1 MTMSDKIRRLIKQG
15 KTPSQAAKALKIR
28 PARVYTVLWLDKKK
42 NQVTPEQSPDPAVRE
57 AERQYVKKSN
67 AVYKAKKTSK
77 IIKAVQEMKTTLD
90 ALDKIKD
97 KPLKRDLK
105 AEAWAKKNPWWG
117 VDKKKTAQAL
127 SYHEVLVRNGVDPK
141 SDEYWEKIDAKFNPD
156 LVNHP
161 PHYKSGGIETI
172 DFIEA
177 KDLNYRL
184 GNVVK
189 YVSRAG
195 RKNSDPVQDL
205 EKAAWYLQREI
216 NARKNA

>member
-1 MTMSDKIRRLIKQG
+1 MKMTDKIRRLLTKG
-15 KTPSQAAKALKIR
+15 KTAKEIATQLKIE
-28 PARVYTVLWLDKKK
+28 PNRVYTVKWLDAKK
-42 NQVTPEQSPDPAVRE
+42 VTPERSSDPDVRK
-57 AERQYVKKSN
+57 AEKKYIKKIS
-67 AVYKAKKTSK
+67 AAYKAKKPSK
-77 IIKAVQEMKTTLD
+77 IIKAMQEMKAILNE
-90 ALDKIKD
+90 LDKIKD

-105 AEAWAKKNPWWG
+105 AEAWAKKNPWFG
-117 VDKKKTAQAL
+117 EDKELTAQAL
-127 SYHEVLVRNGVDPK
+127 GYHEVLVESGVDPK
-141 SDEYWEKIDAKFNPD
+141 SDEYWKKVDAEFNPD

-195 RKNSDPVQDL
+195 RKDSDPVQDL

>member
-1 MTMSDKIRRLIKQG
+1 MTMSSKIRRLIKQG
-15 KTPSQAAKALKIR
+15 KTPSETAKALKIR

-42 NQVTPEQSPDPAVRE
+42 NQVTPEQHPDPAVRE
-57 AERQYVKKSN
+57 VERHYIKSAN
-67 AVYKAKKTSK
+67 AAYKAKKPSK
-77 IIKAVQEMKTTLD
+77 IIKAVNEMKATLD

-97 KPLKRDLK
+97 RDGEIEDFYEL
-105 AEAWAKKNPWWG
+105 
-117 VDKKKTAQAL
+117 T
-127 SYHEVLVRNGVDPK
+127 
-141 SDEYWEKIDAKFNPD
+141 D

-161 PHYKSGGIETI
+161 PHYKAGGVETI

-195 RKNSDPVQDL
+195 RKDSDPVQDL

-216 NARKNA
+216 AARKRA

>member
-1 MTMSDKIRRLIKQG
+1 MKTKQTKTQRINAMVAKYPDMKPREIAKRLGVGIG
-15 KTPSQAAKALKIR
+15 L
-28 PARVYTVLWLDKKK
+28 VYQVRYETKK
-42 NQVTPEQSPDPAVRE
+42 NSEFVNKVFT
-57 AERQYVKKSN
+57 
-67 AVYKAKKTSK
+67 KAKKKPSK
-77 IIKAVQEMKTTLD
+77 IIKAVSKMKDTLD

-117 VDKKKTAQAL
+117 VDEDKTAQAL
-127 SYHEVLVRNGVDPK
+127 GYHKELIDSGVDPK

-161 PHYKSGGIETI
+161 AHYKAGGIETI
-172 DFIEA
+172 NFIEA

-195 RKNSDPVQDL
+195 KKDSDPVQDL
-205 EKAAWYLQREI
+205 EKAAWYLNREI
-216 NARKNA
+216 EARKRA

>member
-1 MTMSDKIRRLIKQG
+1 MTISGKIRRLIKQG
-15 KTPSQAAKALKIR
+15 KTPSQVAKALNIR

-42 NQVTPEQSPDPAVRE
+42 QKP
-57 AERQYVKKSN
+57 
-67 AVYKAKKTSK
+67 SK
-77 IIKAVQEMKTTLD
+77 ILDAVQEMKSTLD

-97 KPLKRDLK
+97 
-105 AEAWAKKNPWWG
+105 
-117 VDKKKTAQAL
+117 
-127 SYHEVLVRNGVDPK
+127 VDP
-141 SDEYWEKIDAKFNPD
+141 
-156 LVNHP
+156 VNHP
-161 PHYKSGGIETI
+161 PHYKTGGIETI

-216 NARKNA
+216 AARKNA

>member
-1 MTMSDKIRRLIKQG
+1 MNKSDRVRRLLAKGLTAPEIAKRLKVKMAYVHTIK
-15 KTPSQAAKALKIR
+15 
-28 PARVYTVLWLDKKK
+28 WLDKKNETAAPK
-42 NQVTPEQSPDPAVRE
+42 NPKKARFNSPRSRLINDLFQMRKAMDVVEGKAAVG
-57 AERQYVKKSN
+57 
-67 AVYKAKKTSK
+67 
-77 IIKAVQEMKTTLD
+77 
-90 ALDKIKD
+90 D
-97 KPLKRDLK
+97 KPTKLFVQPQYKD
-105 AEAWAKKNPWWG
+105 AAM
-117 VDKKKTAQAL
+117 
-127 SYHEVLVRNGVDPK
+127 
-141 SDEYWEKIDAKFNPD
+141 KILADND

-195 RKNSDPVQDL
+195 KKSSDPVQDL

-216 NARKNA
+216 AARKGA